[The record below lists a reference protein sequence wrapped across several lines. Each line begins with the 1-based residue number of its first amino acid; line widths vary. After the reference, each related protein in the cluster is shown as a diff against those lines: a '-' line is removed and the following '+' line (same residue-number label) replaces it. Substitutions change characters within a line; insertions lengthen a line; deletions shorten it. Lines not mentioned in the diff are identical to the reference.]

1 MSKENIIKNENGFTI
16 VELLVVIL
24 VLIII
29 VVSIISYS

>member
-1 MSKENIIKNENGFTI
+1 MSKGNIIKNENGFTI